1 MTLPAILTFSDSI
14 QEKLDCGKIMLKASS
29 WGRTVYIDYDEYKDD
44 IDFFT
49 NILEISKKRI

>member
-1 MTLPAILTFSDSI
+1 
-14 QEKLDCGKIMLKASS
+14 MLKASS

>member
-1 MTLPAILTFSDSI
+1 MS
-14 QEKLDCGKIMLKASS
+14 KISS

-49 NILEISKKRI
+49 NILEIS